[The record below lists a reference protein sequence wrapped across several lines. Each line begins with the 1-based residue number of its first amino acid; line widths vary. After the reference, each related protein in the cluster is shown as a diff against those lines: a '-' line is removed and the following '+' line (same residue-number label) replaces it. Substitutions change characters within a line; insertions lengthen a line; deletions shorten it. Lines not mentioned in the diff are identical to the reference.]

1 MMDYENQDTLNC
13 IILEIEK
20 IKLLIK
26 ELEERLEKYE

>member
-1 MMDYENQDTLNC
+1 MMDYENQATLNC

-26 ELEERLEKYE
+26 ELEERIKKNE